1 MEQYKDYLVATSTLD
16 DLLKQQQQ
24 MTDDEAQLLKVCFGF
39 VFCCLLI
46 FD

>member
-1 MEQYKDYLVATSTLD
+1 MDQNTHYRAAISTYNDLV
-16 DLLKQQQQ
+16 KQQQQ
-24 MTDDEAQLLKVCFGF
+24 MTDDEAQLSNVCFGF